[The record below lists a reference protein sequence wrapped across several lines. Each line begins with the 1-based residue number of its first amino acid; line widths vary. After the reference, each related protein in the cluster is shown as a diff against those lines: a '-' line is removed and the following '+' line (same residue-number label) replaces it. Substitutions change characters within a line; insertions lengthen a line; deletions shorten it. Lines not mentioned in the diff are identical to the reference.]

1 MVVAEAVDK
10 LRSQR
15 DTAYRFPDGETQE
28 VILFQENFLQLLLGI
43 PELEGPPADL
53 PGGQV
58 NTLVPAPLPPLARQ
72 PGRSV
77 R

>member
-1 MVVAEAVDK
+1 MVAAEAVDK

-15 DTAYRFPDGETQE
+15 DTAHRFPDAETQE
-28 VILFQENFLQLLLGI
+28 VILFQENFLQLLLSI
-43 PELEGPPADL
+43 PEFEGPPADL
-53 PGGQV
+53 PGGQL
-58 NTLVPAPLPPLARQ
+58 NTLVLAPLPPLSRQ